1 MLGRSVIGS
10 KVTQLLCNRTLPR
23 TFCTSH
29 NLSVDRDNIKTK
41 VSNGP
46 GLEHFISNGKSTVA
60 GRRAARRT
68 PETSHP
74 YLSPEMLRGDG
85 LAVYLDVYGCQMNVS
100 DTEVVWSILEEQGY
114 TRTLNPK
121 EADVWLIVTC
131 SIRDGAER
139 KIWNKLTHIN
149 RKKKVGDFRKTLKVG
164 LLGCMAERLKE
175 NLLTAADEGGRLVD
189 VVAGP
194 DAYRDL
200 PRLLTLVTNRANDTE
215 TAINVL
221 LSLDETYADVTP
233 SRLDTSS
240 VTGFVS
246 IQRGCDN
253 MCSYCIVPF
262 TRGQERSRPVDTI
275 VDEVRHLVDQGV
287 KEVTLLGQNVNSYRD
302 TCQLAHSTSVT
313 NNSAGFN
320 SIYKPKVG
328 GLRFADLL
336 ERVAAVSPEV
346 RVRFTSPHPKDFPD
360 EVLSLIAS
368 QHNICKHL
376 HLPAQCGSSR
386 ILEAMRRGYTRE
398 AYLQL
403 VDKVRGVIPG
413 ITLSGDM
420 IAGFCG
426 ETDADFEETM
436 TLITS
441 VNYTTLYTFAYSL
454 REKTHAH
461 RKLVDDVPKEVKQ
474 QRLVRMADAFR
485 EGAAKLNQSLIG
497 TDQLVLVEGVSRRSA
512 NDLQGRC
519 DNNVK
524 AIFPRNSEVQP
535 GDYCV
540 VRIKEANAQVMKGTL
555 VQNQTTLRE
564 FHHSRNAGNEV
575 NKLSVG

>member
-1 MLGRSVIGS
+1 
-10 KVTQLLCNRTLPR
+10 
-23 TFCTSH
+23 
-29 NLSVDRDNIKTK
+29 
-41 VSNGP
+41 
-46 GLEHFISNGKSTVA
+46 
-60 GRRAARRT
+60 
-68 PETSHP
+68 
-74 YLSPEMLRGDG
+74 
-85 LAVYLDVYGCQMNVS
+85 
-100 DTEVVWSILEEQGY
+100 
-114 TRTLNPK
+114 
-121 EADVWLIVTC
+121 
-131 SIRDGAER
+131 
-139 KIWNKLTHIN
+139 
-149 RKKKVGDFRKTLKVG
+149 
-164 LLGCMAERLKE
+164 
-175 NLLTAADEGGRLVD
+175 LVD

-200 PRLLTLVTNRANDTE
+200 PRLLALVTNRSNETQ

-221 LSLDETYADVTP
+221 LSVDETYADVTP
-233 SRLDTSS
+233 SRLDASS

-275 VDEVRHLVDQGV
+275 VEEVRHLVDQGV

-302 TCQLAHSTSVT
+302 TSQLTHSTSMT
-313 NNSAGFN
+313 NNSAGFK

-368 QHNICKHL
+368 TPNICKQL

-386 ILEAMRRGYTRE
+386 ILDAMRRGYTRE

-403 VDKVRGVIPG
+403 VDRVRQVIPG
-413 ITLSGDM
+413 IALSGDM

-426 ETDADFEETM
+426 ETDGEFEETM
-436 TLITS
+436 TLIDH
-441 VNYTTLYTFAYSL
+441 VKYTTLYTFAYSL

-461 RKLVDDVPKEVKQ
+461 RKLVDDVPEEVKQ
-474 QRLVRMADAFR
+474 RRLVRMAEAFR
-485 EGAAKLNQSLIG
+485 EGAAKLNQNLIG
-497 TDQLVLVEGVSRRSA
+497 TDQLVLVEGVSKRSDS
-512 NDLQGRC
+512 DLQGRC

-524 AIFPRNSEVQP
+524 AIFPHQGSNVRA

-540 VRIKEANAQVMKGTL
+540 VRIKEANAQVLKGTL
-555 VQNQTTLRE
+555 VQSHVTLQD
-564 FHHSRNAGNEV
+564 FGKTNL
-575 NKLSVG
+575 NKVSVF